1 MGSMLEMSVGGSK
14 EIKLEHGGGRRFLQ
28 DGDEVIMSAVCQGDG
43 FSVGFGECK
52 GKVLPAKVHDSI
64 HSARNGKK

>member
-14 EIKLEHGGGRRFLQ
+14 EIKLLNGEARRFLK
-28 DGDEVIMSAVCQGDG
+28 DGDEVIMTAVCQGDG

-52 GKVLPAKVHDSI
+52 GKVLPAK
-64 HSARNGKK
+64 

>member
-28 DGDEVIMSAVCQGDG
+28 DGDEVIMSAVCQ
-43 FSVGFGECK
+43 
-52 GKVLPAKVHDSI
+52 VLKLSKLRRQIKAFY
-64 HSARNGKK
+64 AMY